1 MVPFFENLIKRQ
13 IIAMPFPVMHILG
26 VNGSLKSETSTVNKT
41 WMMGLTKKLGFIPI
55 ALKLI
60 KPIAILNLKRNQKMM
75 LTTNP
80 SKMLPTILKI
90 KLATKPATMKRK
102 LAT

>member
-55 ALKLI
+55 ALKMI
-60 KPIAILNLKRNQKMM
+60 EPITILNLKRNPKMM
-75 LTTNP
+75 
-80 SKMLPTILKI
+80 I
-90 KLATKPATMKRK
+90 KLTIKLTKLTIKLTTKPATIQRK